1 MKNSIYTHEYQIF
14 LKNLKTARKES
25 DLTQVEVARK
35 LNQPQ
40 SYISKCESG
49 EKRVDVI
56 ELLKFAKV
64 YNKQIDYFIANIFD
78 EN

>member
-1 MKNSIYTHEYQIF
+1 MEYQVF
-14 LKNLKTARKES
+14 LKNLKQARKEAG
-25 DLTQVEVARK
+25 LTQVEIAKK

-56 ELLKFAKV
+56 ELLKFAKA
-64 YNKQIDYFIANIFD
+64 YKKSISYFIEGIPKK
-78 EN
+78 

>member
-1 MKNSIYTHEYQIF
+1 MF
-14 LKNLKTARKES
+14 LKNLKQARKEAG
-25 DLTQVEVARK
+25 LTQVEIAKK

-56 ELLKFAKV
+56 ELLKFAKA
-64 YNKQIDYFIANIFD
+64 YKKSISYFIKGIPAK
-78 EN
+78 ENQK

>member
-1 MKNSIYTHEYQIF
+1 MEYQVF
-14 LKNLKTARKES
+14 LKNLKQARKEAG
-25 DLTQVEVARK
+25 LTQVEIAKK

-56 ELLKFAKV
+56 ELLKFAKA
-64 YNKQIDYFIANIFD
+64 YKKSISYFIGGIPKK
-78 EN
+78 

>member
-1 MKNSIYTHEYQIF
+1 MEYQAF
-14 LKNLKTARKES
+14 LKNLKQARKEAG
-25 DLTQVEVARK
+25 LTQVEIAKK

-56 ELLKFAKV
+56 ELLKFAEAYK
-64 YNKQIDYFIANIFD
+64 KSISYFIEGIPKK
-78 EN
+78 